1 VITADEIRQ
10 KSEDEGIH
18 TSNVQRDYVFSWVL
32 AGLYRNSS
40 LANKLSLKGGNL
52 YRKAYFP
59 STRFSNDLDFT
70 TEERLDPNEIMR
82 ELEGICNYVKEQTG
96 IEFDTDRNNIKDEYF
111 IGETKSAYKVRLY
124 FKDFFGAENEL
135 VLRINLDIAQ
145 LDKIYLTPIMTPLI
159 HPYSDAELLKV
170 DIRAIR
176 LEEALADKLKCLI
189 QRRHSFD
196 LFDLVH
202 AIFIDKTIEV
212 NNAEMVKVF
221 LKKTIFERSPG
232 AAKNLLLGVPF
243 DLMKDYWSKL
253 VCPQSTL
260 FEFDTAVTMFNGSV
274 ATLFDGLGGGSS
286 ELAFYPADLRNKI
299 MTAGQNRKLLRM
311 TYDGYTR
318 DVEPYSLKYKITNDG
333 TGREYFWGYDRTGG
347 KSRTQSIKAF
357 LNQKV
362 QRIDILEEDFEPRYE
377 IEVSKAGEIHDTLS
391 YSKGGRR
398 VASILGTPT
407 STRRVLKSVR
417 RIPRGSLYGLDEKRY
432 IIECSVCH
440 KRFYRSSQFDTTIN
454 PHKSKNSSRHYG
466 YQQDCYGS
474 YGRYVGMKSR

>member
-1 VITADEIRQ
+1 MITADEIRQ

-32 AGLYRNSS
+32 AGLYRTSS
-40 LANKLSLKGGNL
+40 LADRLSLKGGNL

-59 STRFSNDLDFT
+59 FTRFSNDLDFT
-70 TEERLDPNEIMR
+70 TEQRLDPDEIMR
-82 ELEGICNYVKEQTG
+82 ELESICNYVKDQTG
-96 IEFDTDRNNIKDEYF
+96 IEFDTDRNNIKDEHF

-145 LDKIYLTPIMTPLI
+145 LDKIYLPPVMTPLI
-159 HPYSDAELLKV
+159 HPYSDADLLKV

-202 AIFIDKTIEV
+202 AIFIDKTIDV

-253 VCPQSTL
+253 VCPQASL
-260 FEFDTAVTMFNGSV
+260 FEFDAAVSLFNSSI
-274 ATLFDGLGGGSS
+274 ASMFDGLGGGSS

-299 MTAGQNRKLLRM
+299 MTAGQDKKLLRM

-318 DVEPYSLKYKITNDG
+318 DVEPYSLKYRMTKDG

-347 KSRTQSIKAF
+347 RSRTQSIKAF

-362 QRIDILEEDFEPRYE
+362 QNMEVLDEDFEPRYE
-377 IEVSKAGEIHDTLS
+377 IEVSKAGEIHDSLS

-407 STRRVLKSVR
+407 GTRRVRNATR
-417 RIPRGSLYGLDEKRY
+417 RIPRRSLYGFDEKKY
-432 IIECSVCH
+432 IIECTVCH

-454 PHKSKNSSRHYG
+454 SHKKKNSNRYST

-474 YGRYVGMKSR
+474 YGRYVGMKR

>member
-1 VITADEIRQ
+1 MITSEEIKQ
-10 KSEDEGIH
+10 KALDEGIH

-40 LANKLSLKGGNL
+40 LADRLSLKGGNL

-70 TEERLDPNEIMR
+70 TEVKLDPDEIMS
-82 ELEGICNYVKEQTG
+82 EFEKICNYVKEQTG
-96 IEFDTDRNNIKDEYF
+96 IEFDNERNVIADEHF
-111 IGETKSAYKVRLY
+111 IGETKSAFKVRLY
-124 FKDFFGAENEL
+124 FKDFFGAKNEL

-145 LDKIYLTPIMTPLI
+145 LDKIYLPPVMTPLI
-159 HPYSDAELLKV
+159 HPYSDADQLKA

-202 AIFIDKTIEV
+202 AIFMDKTIDV
-212 NNAEMVKVF
+212 NTAEMVQVF

-243 DLMKDYWSKL
+243 DLMKAYWSEL
-253 VCPQSTL
+253 VCPQGTL
-260 FEFDTAVTMFNGSV
+260 FEFDAAVTMFNDSL
-274 ATLFDGLGGGSS
+274 ATLFDGLEDSSS
-286 ELAFYPADLRNKI
+286 ELAFYPSGLRNKI
-299 MTAGQNRKLLRM
+299 MTAGQDRKLLRM
-311 TYDGYTR
+311 TYQGYTR
-318 DVEPYSLKYKITNDG
+318 EIEPYSLKYKVLNDG

-347 KSRTQSIKAF
+347 RSQTQSIKAF
-357 LNQKV
+357 LNH
-362 QRIDILEEDFEPRYE
+362 DIQSMELTDEDFEPRYE
-377 IEVSKAGEIHDTLS
+377 IEVSKAGEVHDTLN
-391 YSKGGRR
+391 YSKRGRR
-398 VASILGTPT
+398 VASILGIPT
-407 STRRVLKSVR
+407 KVRRVRRGVR
-417 RIPRGSLYGLDEKRY
+417 RTPRVSIFGVQEKKY
-432 IIECSVCH
+432 IIECMVCH
-440 KRFYRSSQFDTTIN
+440 KRFYRANQYDTAIN
-454 PHKSKNSSRHYG
+454 LHKKKNSNKYAT

>member
-1 VITADEIRQ
+1 MITTDEIRQ
-10 KSEDEGIH
+10 KSEIEDIH

-32 AGLYRNSS
+32 AGLYREST
-40 LANKLSLKGGNL
+40 LADRLSLKGGNL

-70 TEERLDPNEIMR
+70 TEVKLDPKEIMT
-82 ELEGICNYVKEQTG
+82 ELEKICNYVKAQTG
-96 IEFDTDRNNIKDEYF
+96 IEFDTERNVIKDEHF

-159 HPYSDAELLKV
+159 HPYSDADLLKV

-202 AIFIDKTIEV
+202 AIFIDKTIDV
-212 NNAEMVKVF
+212 NTAEMVQVF
-221 LKKTIFERSPG
+221 LKKTIFERSPS

-243 DLMKDYWSKL
+243 DLMKAYWSKL
-253 VCPQSTL
+253 VCPQATL
-260 FEFDTAVTMFNGSV
+260 FEFDTAVSMFNGSL
-274 ATLFDGLGGGSS
+274 ASLFDGFGGSSS

-299 MTAGQNRKLLRM
+299 MTAGQNKKLLRM

-318 DVEPYSLKYKITNDG
+318 DVEPYSLKYKVTKDG

-347 KSRTQSIKAF
+347 RSQTQSIKAF
-357 LNQKV
+357 LNQSV
-362 QRIDILEEDFEPRYE
+362 QSMEVTNEDFEPRYE
-377 IEVSKAGEIHDTLS
+377 IEVSKAGEVHDTLS
-391 YSKGGRR
+391 YSKTGRR

-407 STRRVLKSVR
+407 STRRVRKTVR
-417 RIPRGSLYGLDEKRY
+417 RVPNVSMFGTQEKKY
-432 IIECSVCH
+432 IIACSVCH
-440 KRFYRSSQFDTTIN
+440 KRFYRANRYDTTIN
-454 PHKSKNSSRHYG
+454 PHKRKSSSRYP
-466 YQQDCYGS
+466 QDCYGT